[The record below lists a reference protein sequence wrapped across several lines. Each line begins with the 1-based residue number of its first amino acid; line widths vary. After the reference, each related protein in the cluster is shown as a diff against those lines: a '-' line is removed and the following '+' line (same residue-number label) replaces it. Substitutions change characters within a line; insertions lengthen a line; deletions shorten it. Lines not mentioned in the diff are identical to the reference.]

1 MNPPKLPADY
11 KKPLQQV
18 VNLGVALPP
27 LRYKYEHK
35 KTKNASSAGSND
47 VEITLKSIRPP
58 KFNHTKIFSA
68 NDTVNQVKHFL
79 VDTESEIQDV
89 SQTKLLLKGKV
100 LHDNVLLSDLKV
112 EKAALTVLVSK
123 LDKSVE
129 TDSERSPTP
138 LTRTTPPVT
147 PATLPWEDIEKLLE
161 VKFQDKEQA
170 AQALKRLQ
178 KGWELSQ

>member
-1 MNPPKLPADY
+1 MC
-11 KKPLQQV
+11 
-18 VNLGVALPP
+18 
-27 LRYKYEHK
+27 
-35 KTKNASSAGSND
+35 
-47 VEITLKSIRPP
+47 IR
-58 KFNHTKIFSA
+58 
-68 NDTVNQVKHFL
+68 DR
-79 VDTESEIQDV
+79 
-89 SQTKLLLKGKV
+89 V

-112 EKAALTVLVSK
+112 EKAVLTVLVSK